1 MKTKKTPTAK
11 RGTYKLFDDDGHF
24 ITEYKPGKDGVT
36 EVDILNLHKMDDHEV
51 YINNKDRWLP
61 KECMPMY
68 EQMKAEFI
76 ENFKEEHGREPRKN
90 EIPKPHRQYI
100 SIDAQI
106 TPSGDDLGDSSRL
119 EAELAVYD
127 DANDESDAVIRLKEI
142 IAEMPEKWQ
151 QIYRL
156 HLLAGLSNA
165 KVGKMLGI
173 SDVRVGQLV
182 RKIKA
187 AIASDEILKKI
198 YR

>member
-1 MKTKKTPTAK
+1 MKYKKTPTAK

-36 EVDILNLHKMDDHEV
+36 EVDILNLHKLDDHEV

-61 KECMPMY
+61 KDCMPMY

-76 ENFKEEHGREPRKN
+76 EKFKEEHGREPRN
-90 EIPKPHRQYI
+90 SEIPKPHRQYI

-106 TPSGDDLGDSSRL
+106 TASGDDLGDSSRL

-127 DANDESDAVIRLKEI
+127 DADDESDAVIRLKEI
-142 IAEMPEKWQ
+142 IAAMPEKWQ
-151 QIYRL
+151 QVYRL
-156 HLLAGLSNA
+156 FYFEKYNKTQIGR
-165 KVGKMLGI
+165 MLGI
-173 SDVRVGQLV
+173 TDVRVGQLV

>member
-1 MKTKKTPTAK
+1 MKYKKTPTAK
-11 RGTYKLFDDDGHF
+11 RGTYKLFDDDGQF

-36 EVDILNLHKMDDHEV
+36 EIDILNLHKMDDHEV

-68 EQMKAEFI
+68 EKTKAEFI
-76 ENFKEEHGREPRKN
+76 EKFKEEHGREPRKS

-127 DANDESDAVIRLKEI
+127 DTDDESDDVARLNEI
-142 IAEMPEKWQ
+142 IAAMPEKWQ
-151 QIYRL
+151 QVYRL
-156 HLLAGLSNA
+156 FYLEGHN
-165 KVGKMLGI
+165 KTQIGKMLGV
-173 SDVRVGQLV
+173 SESYVRQLIK
-182 RKIKA
+182 KIKA
-187 AIASDEILKKI
+187 AIANDEILKKI

>member
-1 MKTKKTPTAK
+1 MKFKKTPTAK

-36 EVDILNLHKMDDHEV
+36 EVDILNLHKLDDHEV

-68 EQMKAEFI
+68 EKTKAEFI
-76 ENFKEEHGREPRKN
+76 EKFKEEHGREPRKN

-106 TPSGDDLGDSSRL
+106 TANGDDLGDSSRL

-127 DANDESDAVIRLKEI
+127 DADDESDAVIRLKEI
-142 IAEMPEKWQ
+142 ISAMPEKWQ
-151 QIYRL
+151 QVYRL
-156 HLLAGLSNA
+156 FYSEKYN
-165 KVGKMLGI
+165 KTQIGKMLGV
-173 SDVRVGQLV
+173 SESYVRQLIK
-182 RKIKA
+182 KIKT
-187 AIASDEILKKI
+187 AIANDEILKKI
-198 YR
+198 YH

>member
-1 MKTKKTPTAK
+1 MKFKKTSTAK

-24 ITEYKPGKDGVT
+24 IIEYKPGKDGVT

-76 ENFKEEHGREPRKN
+76 EKFKEEHGREPRKN

-100 SIDAQI
+100 SIDTQI
-106 TPSGDDLGDSSRL
+106 TPSGDELGDSSRL

-127 DANDESDAVIRLKEI
+127 DESDAVIRLKEI

-151 QIYRL
+151 QVYRL
-156 HLLAGLSNA
+156 FYSEKYNKTQIGR
-165 KVGKMLGI
+165 MLGV
-173 SDVRVGQLV
+173 SESYVRQLIK
-182 RKIKA
+182 KIES

>member
-1 MKTKKTPTAK
+1 MKYKKTPTAK

-68 EQMKAEFI
+68 GQMKAEFI

-106 TPSGDDLGDSSRL
+106 TPSGDELGDSSRL

-142 IAEMPEKWQ
+142 IAAMPEKWQ
-151 QIYRL
+151 QVYRL
-156 HLLAGLSNA
+156 FYLDGHNKTQIGR
-165 KVGKMLGI
+165 MLGI
-173 SDVRVGQLV
+173 TDVRVGQLV

-187 AIASDEILKKI
+187 AIANDEILKKI

>member
-1 MKTKKTPTAK
+1 MKFKKTSTSK

-68 EQMKAEFI
+68 EKTKAEFI
-76 ENFKEEHGREPRKN
+76 EKFKEEHSREPRKS

-106 TPSGDDLGDSSRL
+106 TPSGDELGDSSRL
-119 EAELAVYD
+119 EAELAIYD

-142 IAEMPEKWQ
+142 IAAMPEKWQ
-151 QIYRL
+151 QVYRL
-156 HLLAGLSNA
+156 FYSEKYNKTQIGR
-165 KVGKMLGI
+165 MLGVSESYI
-173 SDVRVGQLV
+173 RQVIK
-182 RKIKA
+182 KIEY
-187 AIASDEILKKI
+187 AIANDEILKKI

>member
-1 MKTKKTPTAK
+1 MKYKKTPTAK
-11 RGTYKLFDDDGHF
+11 RGTYKLFDDDGQF

-36 EVDILNLHKMDDHEV
+36 EIDILNLHKMDDHEV

-76 ENFKEEHGREPRKN
+76 ENFKEEHGREPCKN

-127 DANDESDAVIRLKEI
+127 DVNDESDAVIRLKEI

>member
-1 MKTKKTPTAK
+1 MKYKKTPTVK

-76 ENFKEEHGREPRKN
+76 EKFKEEHGREPRKN

-106 TPSGDDLGDSSRL
+106 TPNGDDLGDSSRL

>member
-11 RGTYKLFDDDGHF
+11 RGTYKFFDDDGNF
-24 ITEYKPGKDGVT
+24 ITEYKPGENGVM
-36 EVDILNLHKMDDHEV
+36 EIDISNLHKMDDHEV
-51 YINNKDRWLP
+51 YINNKDRRLP

-68 EQMKAEFI
+68 EKRKAEFI
-76 ENFKEEHGREPRKN
+76 EKFKEEHGREPRN
-90 EIPKPHRQYI
+90 SEIPKPHRQYI

-106 TPSGDDLGDSSRL
+106 TASGDELGDSSRL

-127 DANDESDAVIRLKEI
+127 DFDNESDAIIHLNEI

-151 QIYRL
+151 QVYRL
-156 HLLAGLSNA
+156 HLLAGLSKA
-165 KVGKMLGI
+165 KVGRILGI
-173 SDVRVGQLV
+173 SDVRVGQLT

>member
-1 MKTKKTPTAK
+1 MKYKKTPTAK
-11 RGTYKLFDDDGHF
+11 RGTYKLFDDDGQF

-36 EVDILNLHKMDDHEV
+36 EIDILNLHKMDDHEV

-127 DANDESDAVIRLKEI
+127 DVNDESDAVIRLKEI

>member
-1 MKTKKTPTAK
+1 MKFKKTSTAK

-36 EVDILNLHKMDDHEV
+36 EIDILNLHKMDDHEV

-68 EQMKAEFI
+68 EKTKAEFI
-76 ENFKEEHGREPRKN
+76 EKFKEEHGREPRKN

-106 TPSGDDLGDSSRL
+106 TPSGDELGDSSRL

-127 DANDESDAVIRLKEI
+127 DADDESDAVIRLKEI
-142 IAEMPEKWQ
+142 IAAMPEKWQ
-151 QIYRL
+151 QVYRL
-156 HLLAGLSNA
+156 FYLEEHN
-165 KVGKMLGI
+165 KTQIGKMLGV
-173 SDVRVGQLV
+173 SESYVRQLIK
-182 RKIKA
+182 KIKT
-187 AIASDEILKKI
+187 AIANDEILKKI

>member
-1 MKTKKTPTAK
+1 MKFKKTSTAK

-61 KECMPMY
+61 KDCMPVY

-76 ENFKEEHGREPRKN
+76 EKFKEEHGREPRKN
-90 EIPKPHRQYI
+90 EIPKPHCQYI

-106 TPSGDDLGDSSRL
+106 TPSGDELGDSSRL

-127 DANDESDAVIRLKEI
+127 DFGDGSDAVIRLKEI
-142 IAEMPEKWQ
+142 IAAMPEKWQ
-151 QIYRL
+151 QVYRL
-156 HLLAGLSNA
+156 FYLEGHN
-165 KVGKMLGI
+165 KTQIGKMLGV
-173 SDVRVGQLV
+173 SESYVRQLIK
-182 RKIKA
+182 KIKA
-187 AIASDEILKKI
+187 AIANDEILKKI

>member
-106 TPSGDDLGDSSRL
+106 TTSGDDLGDSSRL

-142 IAEMPEKWQ
+142 IAAMPEKWQ
-151 QIYRL
+151 QVYRL
-156 HLLAGLSNA
+156 FYSEKYNKTQIGR
-165 KVGKMLGI
+165 MLGV
-173 SDVRVGQLV
+173 SESYVRQLIK
-182 RKIKA
+182 KIES
-187 AIASDEILKKI
+187 AIANDEILKKI

>member
-1 MKTKKTPTAK
+1 MKFKKTSTAK
-11 RGTYKLFDDDGHF
+11 RGTYKLFDDDGQF

-68 EQMKAEFI
+68 EKTKAEFI
-76 ENFKEEHGREPRKN
+76 EKFKEEHGREPRKN

-106 TPSGDDLGDSSRL
+106 TPSGDELGDSSRL

-127 DANDESDAVIRLKEI
+127 DTDDESDDVARLNEI

-151 QIYRL
+151 QVYRL
-156 HLLAGLSNA
+156 HLLAGLSKA
-165 KVGKMLGI
+165 KVGRILGI
-173 SDVRVGQLV
+173 SDVRVGQLT
-182 RKIKA
+182 RKIKS
-187 AIASDEILKKI
+187 AIANDEILKKF

>member
-1 MKTKKTPTAK
+1 MKYKKTPTAK

-24 ITEYKPGKDGVT
+24 ITEYKPSKDGVT
-36 EVDILNLHKMDDHEV
+36 EVDILNLHRMDDHEV

-61 KECMPMY
+61 RECMPMY

-76 ENFKEEHGREPRKN
+76 EKFKEEHGREPRKN

-142 IAEMPEKWQ
+142 IAAMPEKWQ
-151 QIYRL
+151 QVYRL
-156 HLLAGLSNA
+156 FYSEKYNKTQIGR
-165 KVGKMLGI
+165 MLGV
-173 SDVRVGQLV
+173 SESYVRQLIK
-182 RKIKA
+182 KIEA

>member
-61 KECMPMY
+61 KDCMPMY
-68 EQMKAEFI
+68 EKTKAEFI
-76 ENFKEEHGREPRKN
+76 EKFKEEYGREPRKN

-106 TPSGDDLGDSSRL
+106 TPSGDELGDSSRL

-142 IAEMPEKWQ
+142 IDEMPEKWQ
-151 QIYRL
+151 QVYRL
-156 HLLAGLSNA
+156 FYSEKYNKTQIGR
-165 KVGKMLGI
+165 MLGV
-173 SDVRVGQLV
+173 SESYVRQLIK
-182 RKIKA
+182 KIES
-187 AIASDEILKKI
+187 AIANDKILKKI

>member
-1 MKTKKTPTAK
+1 MKFKKTSTAK

-76 ENFKEEHGREPRKN
+76 EKFKEEHSREPRKN

-100 SIDAQI
+100 SIDTQI
-106 TPSGDDLGDSSRL
+106 TPSGDELGDSSRL

-127 DANDESDAVIRLKEI
+127 DADDELDAVIRLKEI

-151 QIYRL
+151 MVYKL
-156 HLLAGLSNA
+156 NLLDGLSKA
-165 KVGKMLGI
+165 KVGRMLGI
-173 SDVRVGQLV
+173 SDVRVGQLA
-182 RKIKA
+182 RKIKFT
-187 AIASDEILKKI
+187 IANDEILKKM
-198 YR
+198 RR

>member
-1 MKTKKTPTAK
+1 MKFKKTSTAK

-106 TPSGDDLGDSSRL
+106 TPSGDDIGDSSRL

>member
-11 RGTYKLFDDDGHF
+11 RETYKLFDDDGQF

-76 ENFKEEHGREPRKN
+76 KKFKEEHGREPRKN

-100 SIDAQI
+100 SIDTQI

-127 DANDESDAVIRLKEI
+127 DVDDESDAVIRLNEI
-142 IAEMPEKWQ
+142 IAAMPEKWQ

>member
-1 MKTKKTPTAK
+1 MNYKKTPTAK

-24 ITEYKPGKDGVT
+24 ITEYKPGKDRVT

-76 ENFKEEHGREPRKN
+76 EKFKEEHGREPHKN

-106 TPSGDDLGDSSRL
+106 TPNGDDLGDSSRL

>member
-1 MKTKKTPTAK
+1 MKYKKTPTAK
-11 RGTYKLFDDDGHF
+11 RGTYKLFDDEGQF

-36 EVDILNLHKMDDHEV
+36 EIDILNLHKMDDHEV

-127 DANDESDAVIRLKEI
+127 DVNDESDAVIRLKEI

>member
-1 MKTKKTPTAK
+1 
-11 RGTYKLFDDDGHF
+11 
-24 ITEYKPGKDGVT
+24 
-36 EVDILNLHKMDDHEV
+36 MDDHEV

-68 EQMKAEFI
+68 EKIKAEFI
-76 ENFKEEHGREPRKN
+76 EKFKEEHGREPRKS

-106 TPSGDDLGDSSRL
+106 TPGGDELGDSSRL

-142 IAEMPEKWQ
+142 IAAMPEKWQ
-151 QIYRL
+151 QVYRL
-156 HLLAGLSNA
+156 FYSEKYSKTQIGR
-165 KVGKMLGI
+165 MLGV
-173 SDVRVGQLV
+173 SESYVRQLIK
-182 RKIKA
+182 KIEA
-187 AIASDEILKKI
+187 AIANDEILKKI

>member
-1 MKTKKTPTAK
+1 MKFKKTPTAK
-11 RGTYKLFDDDGHF
+11 RGTYKLFDDDGLS

-36 EVDILNLHKMDDHEV
+36 EVDILNLHRMDDHEV

-76 ENFKEEHGREPRKN
+76 EKFKEEHGREPRKN

-127 DANDESDAVIRLKEI
+127 DFDDESDAVIRLKEI
-142 IAEMPEKWQ
+142 IAAMPEKWQ
-151 QIYRL
+151 RVYRL
-156 HLLAGLSNA
+156 FYSEKYNKTQIGR
-165 KVGKMLGI
+165 MLGV
-173 SDVRVGQLV
+173 SESYVRRLIK
-182 RKIKA
+182 KIES
-187 AIASDEILKKI
+187 AIANDEILKKI

>member
-61 KECMPMY
+61 KDCMSMY
-68 EQMKAEFI
+68 EKTKAEFI
-76 ENFKEEHGREPRKN
+76 EKFKEEHGRGPRKS

-106 TPSGDDLGDSSRL
+106 TPSGDELGDSSRL

-127 DANDESDAVIRLKEI
+127 DVDDESDAVIRLKEI
-142 IAEMPEKWQ
+142 IAQMP
-151 QIYRL
+151 
-156 HLLAGLSNA
+156 
-165 KVGKMLGI
+165 
-173 SDVRVGQLV
+173 
-182 RKIKA
+182 
-187 AIASDEILKKI
+187 
-198 YR
+198 

>member
-1 MKTKKTPTAK
+1 MKTKKTPIAK

-106 TPSGDDLGDSSRL
+106 TPSGDDLGDSSLL

-127 DANDESDAVIRLKEI
+127 DVDDESDAVIRLKEI
-142 IAEMPEKWQ
+142 ISAMPEKWQ
-151 QIYRL
+151 QVYRMFYIEG
-156 HLLAGLSNA
+156 HNKTQIGR
-165 KVGKMLGI
+165 MLGV
-173 SDVRVGQLV
+173 SESYVRQLIK
-182 RKIKA
+182 KIKT
-187 AIASDEILKKI
+187 AIANDEILKKI

>member
-1 MKTKKTPTAK
+1 MKFKKTSTAK

-36 EVDILNLHKMDDHEV
+36 EIDILNLHKMDDHDV

-68 EQMKAEFI
+68 EKTKAEFI
-76 ENFKEEHGREPRKN
+76 EKFKEEHGREPRKN

-106 TPSGDDLGDSSRL
+106 TPSGDELGDSSRL

-127 DANDESDAVIRLKEI
+127 DADDESDAVIRLKEI
-142 IAEMPEKWQ
+142 IAAMPEKWQ
-151 QIYRL
+151 QVYRL
-156 HLLAGLSNA
+156 FYLEEHN
-165 KVGKMLGI
+165 KTQIGKMLGV
-173 SDVRVGQLV
+173 SESYVRQLIK
-182 RKIKA
+182 KIKT
-187 AIASDEILKKI
+187 AIANDEILKKI

>member
-68 EQMKAEFI
+68 EQMKVEFI
-76 ENFKEEHGREPRKN
+76 EKFKEEHDREPRKN

-106 TPSGDDLGDSSRL
+106 TPSGDELGDSSRL

-127 DANDESDAVIRLKEI
+127 DADDESDAVIRLKEI
-142 IAEMPEKWQ
+142 IAAMPEKWQ
-151 QIYRL
+151 QVYRL
-156 HLLAGLSNA
+156 FYSEKYNKTQIGR
-165 KVGKMLGI
+165 MLGV
-173 SDVRVGQLV
+173 SESYVRQLIK
-182 RKIKA
+182 KIEA
-187 AIASDEILKKI
+187 AIANDEILKKI

>member
-61 KECMPMY
+61 KDCMPMY
-68 EQMKAEFI
+68 EKTKAEFI
-76 ENFKEEHGREPRKN
+76 EKFKEEHGREPRKN

-127 DANDESDAVIRLKEI
+127 DVDDESDAVIRLNEI
-142 IAEMPEKWQ
+142 IAAMPEKWQ
-151 QIYRL
+151 QVYRL
-156 HLLAGLSNA
+156 FYLEGHN
-165 KVGKMLGI
+165 KTQIGKMLGV
-173 SDVRVGQLV
+173 SESYVRQLIK
-182 RKIKA
+182 KIKA
-187 AIASDEILKKI
+187 AIANDEILKKI